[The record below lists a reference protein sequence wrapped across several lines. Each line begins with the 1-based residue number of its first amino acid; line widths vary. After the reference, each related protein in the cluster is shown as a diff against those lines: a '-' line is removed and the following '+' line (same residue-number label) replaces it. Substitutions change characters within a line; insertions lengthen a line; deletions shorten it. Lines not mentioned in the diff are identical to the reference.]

1 MEASRDE
8 LLCSQLLPLW
18 NEISVWAGLGEH
30 HDYRVPDKLSII
42 TNSYFHCCCAPVQN
56 RSLSP
61 TWETNFMTCDST
73 RTWTWPLTPLITEG
87 GLYLYFYFFCAGAVA
102 QSMYAWDSS
111 SRAHRG
117 PGYSH
122 SEGVKYTPGTRRF
135 ALTNF
140 ASNQERTAWNIW
152 IANGRHVGDVHE

>member
-18 NEISVWAGLGEH
+18 NEISVWAELGEH
-30 HDYRVPDKLSII
+30 HDYRVPAKLSII

-61 TWETNFMTCDST
+61 TWKMNFMTCDST

-87 GLYLYFYFFCAGAVA
+87 GLYLYL
-102 QSMYAWDSS
+102 SMYAWDSS
-111 SRAHRG
+111 SCAHMAPAIHNQKVLNIHLG
-117 PGYSH
+117 PGGLLWQILLPIKK
-122 SEGVKYTPGTRRF
+122 EQREIFELPMD
-135 ALTNF
+135 AM
-140 ASNQERTAWNIW
+140 TAMFMNKL
-152 IANGRHVGDVHE
+152 ANKDTAA